1 MTNSR
6 VNKYKELREGLK
18 DEAGINRDTMVNTN
32 TEEEED
38 EFLSFVNR
46 SSKIETE
53 PVTIEDTLA
62 EAKTFE
68 QIRKESSKEI
78 NEALKSVKSNMGKE
92 EQYNTRMDILNKI
105 RNPEKETVYIDKME
119 TMNTEQFSQGVFVNK
134 KEAVEPEVTDKPVE
148 PKRKVSLM
156 ERLSAMSPKEDVEKV
171 EQALRV
177 EADEAKEVPELEM
190 EETSSLED
198 MLKLIKKKDQQ
209 EVEKVMQ
216 KKNET
221 AQQPVIKKENRVV
234 DKEREDRVSRVE
246 KEKEAKENKVVDV
259 LNYIIVALIVVF
271 IVLCVMIIKQIFF

>member
-18 DEAGINRDTMVNTN
+18 DEAGINREATVNTI
-32 TEEEED
+32 EEDEED

-46 SSKIETE
+46 GSSVKTE
-53 PVTIEDTLA
+53 PVQVEDTLV

-78 NEALKSVKSNMGKE
+78 EDALKSVKSNMGRE

-105 RNPEKETVYIDKME
+105 RTPEKENVHIDKVEDMK
-119 TMNTEQFSQGVFVNK
+119 TEQFAQGVFVNK
-134 KEAVEPEVTDKPVE
+134 VEEEPEVIEEPKQ
-148 PKRKVSLM
+148 PKRKVTLM
-156 ERLSAMSPKEDVEKV
+156 ERLSAMSPKEDVERV
-171 EQALRV
+171 EKALRV
-177 EADEAKEVPELEM
+177 ESVEEKETPDLEM
-190 EETSSLED
+190 EETSSLEE
-198 MLKLIKKKDQQ
+198 MLKLIKKKDRM
-209 EVEKVMQ
+209 EVEKVRQ
-216 KKNET
+216 NTEPI
-221 AQQPVIKKENRVV
+221 QPIVKKEKRITNAE
-234 DKEREDRVSRVE
+234 KENRVSRVE